1 MKNRK
6 FYVTIDNMVDFCEVI
21 ESNELSNEIVGVSE
35 NEEIIIEVSYDSSE
49 RSAIFELIE
58 ITDND
63 DV

>member
-21 ESNELSNEIVGVSE
+21 ESNQLSNEIVGVSE
-35 NEEIIIEVSYDSSE
+35 NEEIIIEVSYESTE

-58 ITDND
+58 LTDED